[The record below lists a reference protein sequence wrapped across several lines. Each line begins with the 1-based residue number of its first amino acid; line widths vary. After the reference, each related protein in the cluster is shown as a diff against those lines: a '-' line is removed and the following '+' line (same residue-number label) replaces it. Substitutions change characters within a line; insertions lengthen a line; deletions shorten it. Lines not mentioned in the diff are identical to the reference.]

1 MLQKQNARHSKEKID
16 SYGPERSHWL
26 NALRLTWQDYY
37 HLSKQQILDKKRVQH
52 YKRVIRKLQDNLRNP
67 ITEFIMFEA
76 IAWGFTILIQ
86 NSSKKM

>member
-16 SYGPERSHWL
+16 PYGPERSRWL

-37 HLSKQQILDKKRVQH
+37 HLSQQQILDKKRVQH